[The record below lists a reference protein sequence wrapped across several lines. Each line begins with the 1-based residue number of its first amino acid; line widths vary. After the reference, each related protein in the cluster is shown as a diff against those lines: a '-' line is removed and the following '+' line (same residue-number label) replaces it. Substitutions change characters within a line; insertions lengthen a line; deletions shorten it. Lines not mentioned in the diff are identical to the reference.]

1 MRLPSN
7 LQTGELSF
15 NMTPMIDV
23 VFLLIIFFLVS
34 SHLAKQE
41 AQMELPLPV
50 ADSGTL
56 PTETETRRLTLNVI
70 QDGTLLLA
78 GRRVEASQLQTRLA
92 EALTSDQQAVE
103 VRLRSDRNV
112 PYRVIEP
119 ILLACARAGIWN
131 VTFGVYRSED
141 KPPL

>member
-1 MRLPSN
+1 MRIPS
-7 LQTGELSF
+7 LLRSGEVGF

-50 ADSGTL
+50 ADSGEQSTDN
-56 PTETETRRLTLNVI
+56 TRRVTLNVTA
-70 QDGTLLLA
+70 DGSMLLA
-78 GRRVEASQLQTRLA
+78 GRRIDRDELKQRLA
-92 EALTSDQQAVE
+92 QARDTHGKDIE
-103 VRLRSDRNV
+103 IRIRGDRNV
-112 PYRVIEP
+112 PYSAVSP
-119 ILLACARAGIWN
+119 IMLSCARAGIWK

-141 KPPL
+141 IR

>member
-1 MRLPSN
+1 MRVPS
-7 LQTGELSF
+7 LLRSGEVGF

-50 ADSGTL
+50 ADSGEEPNDEL
-56 PTETETRRLTLNVI
+56 RRVTLNVTS
-70 QDGTLLLA
+70 DGTMLLA
-78 GRRVEASQLQTRLA
+78 GRRIDRDELKQRLKEARNEHGDDVEIRIRG
-92 EALTSDQQAVE
+92 D
-103 VRLRSDRNV
+103 RSV
-112 PYRVIEP
+112 PYSSVSP
-119 ILLACARAGIWN
+119 IMLSCARAGIWK

-141 KPPL
+141 VR

>member
-1 MRLPSN
+1 MRVPSS
-7 LQTGELSF
+7 LRSGEVGF

-50 ADSGTL
+50 ADSGEEPNDEL
-56 PTETETRRLTLNVI
+56 RRLTLNVTA
-70 QDGTLLLA
+70 DGSMLLA
-78 GRRVEASQLQTRLA
+78 GRRIDRDELKQRLKEARAELGDDVEIRI
-92 EALTSDQQAVE
+92 
-103 VRLRSDRNV
+103 RGDRNV
-112 PYRVIEP
+112 PYSSVSP
-119 ILLACARAGIWN
+119 IMLSCARTGIWK

-141 KPPL
+141 VR